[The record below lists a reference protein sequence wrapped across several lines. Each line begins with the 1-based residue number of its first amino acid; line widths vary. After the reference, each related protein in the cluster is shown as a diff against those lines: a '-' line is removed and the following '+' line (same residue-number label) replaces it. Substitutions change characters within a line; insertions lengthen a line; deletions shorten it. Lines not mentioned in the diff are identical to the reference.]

1 MRGHL
6 LRSRAEKVLNV
17 VEGKGRSRP
26 ARGWTGE
33 ILLRLR
39 FFLACGLAS
48 AFASFASFPVPV
60 NRCPK
65 IL

>member
-6 LRSRAEKVLNV
+6 LRSRVEKVLNV
-17 VEGKGRSRP
+17 PQRV
-26 ARGWTGE
+26 
-33 ILLRLR
+33 RLR
-39 FFLACGLAS
+39 FFLAYGLAS
-48 AFASFASFPVPV
+48 DPASFASFPVPV

>member
-6 LRSRAEKVLNV
+6 LRSRIEKVLNV
-17 VEGKGRSRP
+17 PQRV
-26 ARGWTGE
+26 
-33 ILLRLR
+33 RLR

-48 AFASFASFPVPV
+48 DPASFASFPVPV
-60 NRCPK
+60 TRCPE